1 MADEHDTTGE
11 EEGRPFAEL
20 LHQQRNGDCHHE
32 ATQKLRQLIAS
43 VQETGRPGSLSL
55 TFTIKPS
62 GRLARMVLITDQVGV
77 KLPELPHDPAV
88 FYVTKEGALS
98 KSDPDQQDLPYR
110 ELPAR
115 RAKEVSA

>member
-1 MADEHDTTGE
+1 MGRDACGERASSSNLTRRKRAWTDEHGTTGE

-55 TFTIKPS
+55 TLHDQALGTPRPDGAHHRPG
-62 GRLARMVLITDQVGV
+62 GREAARVAAT
-77 KLPELPHDPAV
+77 
-88 FYVTKEGALS
+88 
-98 KSDPDQQDLPYR
+98 
-110 ELPAR
+110 
-115 RAKEVSA
+115 